1 MQEARLPQDRRGMK
15 VCSATHN
22 LHHDRSHYRHTGKKK
37 QIAVTS
43 RKGLEL
49 RRRSGVDFGRDS
61 NASSCRCI
69 GLVELDW
76 MEFGK
81 GRMTLDSD
89 CFLRRGGDCGVLIGV
104 LEVAPFVLPFV
115 CLCIRLG

>member
-1 MQEARLPQDRRGMK
+1 
-15 VCSATHN
+15 
-22 LHHDRSHYRHTGKKK
+22 
-37 QIAVTS
+37 
-43 RKGLEL
+43 
-49 RRRSGVDFGRDS
+49 
-61 NASSCRCI
+61 
-69 GLVELDW
+69 

-89 CFLRRGGDCGVLIGV
+89 CFLRRRGGGDCDVLIGV